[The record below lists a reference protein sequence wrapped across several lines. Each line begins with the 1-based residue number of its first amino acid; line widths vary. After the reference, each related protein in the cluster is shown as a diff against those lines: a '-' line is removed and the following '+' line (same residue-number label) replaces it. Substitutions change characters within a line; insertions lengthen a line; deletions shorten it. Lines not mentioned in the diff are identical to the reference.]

1 MVIKKFYNQTKGVEV
16 TFEGLNHIFYGT
28 VIMIIADNLAAHALA
43 GFYCNFSTVNRFCW
57 FCNITKAE
65 LQEGKKI
72 TSFTLRTNTSYD
84 NNVKDIEQLP
94 HLASVYGIKANS
106 CLNSLSYFHVID
118 GFPPDLAHDLFEGV
132 AIDILTNIIS
142 ELIGTLQLTLAII
155 NSATRNFEYCEI
167 DKQNK
172 LQEFKVISPTKF
184 KMKQT
189 VCEMWNLIRLAP
201 LMLREYV
208 EIDNE
213 FWNLLVL
220 FCQLTERLCA
230 LEFSNS
236 NLVYLDESLHSF
248 FSKYISKFPDVITK
262 PKAHF
267 IQHYPQMISR
277 FGPLVKTLK
286 FESKHSFF
294 KSALASNKRYFFS
307 AQHFP

>member
-106 CLNSLSYFHVID
+106 CLNSSSYFHVID

-155 NSATRNFEYCEI
+155 NSAIRNFEYCEI

-184 KMKQT
+184 KIKQT
-189 VCEMWNLIRLAP
+189 ACEMWNLI
-201 LMLREYV
+201 
-208 EIDNE
+208 
-213 FWNLLVL
+213 
-220 FCQLTERLCA
+220 
-230 LEFSNS
+230 
-236 NLVYLDESLHSF
+236 
-248 FSKYISKFPDVITK
+248 
-262 PKAHF
+262 
-267 IQHYPQMISR
+267 
-277 FGPLVKTLK
+277 
-286 FESKHSFF
+286 
-294 KSALASNKRYFFS
+294 
-307 AQHFP
+307 